1 MQSIPSK
8 IYLTG
13 PQVRA
18 RFGNVSAMTLWRW
31 QRDPKLEFPTPIKIN
46 RRKLFNLEEVEKWE
60 RETAV
65 RGGR

>member
-1 MQSIPSK
+1 METGNQK

-31 QRDPKLEFPTPIKIN
+31 AKDKNMSFPVPMRLN
-46 RRKLFNLEEVEKWE
+46 RRKLFDLSEIEKWE
-60 RETAV
+60 REIAAK
-65 RGGR
+65 GGR

>member
-1 MQSIPSK
+1 MEITNQK

-31 QRDPKLEFPTPIKIN
+31 AKDEKLAFPVPMRLN
-46 RRKLFNLEEVEKWE
+46 RRKLFDLAEIEKWE
-60 RETAV
+60 RDTAI